1 MEQSP
6 VGHRPAGLFIAA
18 FLMHCYGAGDYGCFI
33 EEKVGSVKF
42 PSYDKTF
49 ITALAGEGKQAIRPD
64 GSFGRFIGR
73 SFWACRLR
81 THFT

>member
-33 EEKVGSVKF
+33 EEKVGFVKF

-49 ITALAGEGKQAIRPD
+49 IIALAGEENKPSALTD
-64 GSFGRFIGR
+64 
-73 SFWACRLR
+73 RLGDS
-81 THFT
+81 